1 MTTGTIIFLTLIA
14 AFILV
19 LGAVIIY
26 QYCDIKVSIDQSE
39 INSSIGIEKVRR
51 TIEKSECKCREDM
64 RSTYCSLARRLMKRI
79 DGLEKELIT
88 KRTNDLKKGFN
99 LKSGTIFKSSL
110 SPESAT
116 SKGTITPPSSL
127 SDVELRKYCI
137 EQTNKDQVY
146 LRIEDAQRL
155 YEYILNGRQERKE
168 ESNGKF

>member
-1 MTTGTIIFLTLIA
+1 MATGTIIFLVLIA

-39 INSSIGIEKVRR
+39 INRRIEFEEAKKA
-51 TIEKSECKCREDM
+51 IDKSVKGCRDTVDSGYGNEVK
-64 RSTYCSLARRLMKRI
+64 YLLYEF
-79 DGLEKELIT
+79 EKEL
-88 KRTNDLKKGFN
+88 N
-99 LKSGTIFKSSL
+99 LKPQTIFKSSL

-116 SKGTITPPSSL
+116 SKGVITPPSSL

-168 ESNGKF
+168 ESNGEF

>member
-14 AFILV
+14 ALVLV
-19 LGAVIIY
+19 LGVAVIWQCCNIR
-26 QYCDIKVSIDQSE
+26 DSIDESAKE
-39 INSSIGIEKVRR
+39 SRDNIYRTYSSLRYQLVKYVDE
-51 TIEKSECKCREDM
+51 
-64 RSTYCSLARRLMKRI
+64 
-79 DGLEKELIT
+79 
-88 KRTNDLKKGFN
+88 LKKDLSPDSEN
-99 LKSGTIFKSSL
+99 ASKSSL

-116 SKGTITPPSSL
+116 PKGTITPPLSL
-127 SDVELRKYCI
+127 SDIELRKYCI

>member
-26 QYCDIKVSIDQSE
+26 QYCNIKVSIDQSE
-39 INSSIGIEKVRR
+39 INRRIEFEEAKKAIDKSVKGCSN
-51 TIEKSECKCREDM
+51 TIDSGYNNEAKHLLYEFEK
-64 RSTYCSLARRLMKRI
+64 
-79 DGLEKELIT
+79 GL
-88 KRTNDLKKGFN
+88 N

-116 SKGTITPPSSL
+116 PKGTITPPLSL
-127 SDVELRKYCI
+127 SDIELRKYCI

-155 YEYILNGRQERKE
+155 YDYILNGNQRGKE
-168 ESNGKF
+168 VTNEH